1 MGSRGSCKR
10 GVGVELVS
18 IEPAPALPLKARLGM
33 EGGVYNSQLR
43 RRMGQMRRLHRA
55 RVAATPTPPVT
66 ATITQW

>member
-1 MGSRGSCKR
+1 MEYAQLQLICIGL
-10 GVGVELVS
+10 E
-18 IEPAPALPLKARLGM
+18 ALGECQGWTPGA
-33 EGGVYNSQLR
+33 QLR